1 MTIKRKI
8 ISLFFWAFP
17 AILLIVTFLPFVS
30 FGGEVPSINGE
41 ITALKVL
48 EVMYGKLTVKG
59 GKSVEP
65 AIWRNISVPNDLNRY
80 WKYEDGSVYVA
91 FEGRYKENGADKYIL
106 ITQTRPFSD
115 GYNNDNCHGCAP
127 LIGGFI
133 FARQGNRWVMESQNK
148 YITVIGKWGWLT
160 RNPYD
165 DDHHPDTVELVNI
178 GPEKHGVLIR
188 FWDMSQGYEVY
199 GIRLIVP
206 YKNMLKVSLADGFEG
221 AGDGACT
228 DKAAKNKQSID
239 LTFDKKDKGEFYN
252 VKVVKRWNKG
262 ACSEGVKS
270 VKETTKYKFADGLY
284 HKTGTVKN
292 R

>member
-17 AILLIVTFLPFVS
+17 AILFIVTFLPFVS
-30 FGGEVPSINGE
+30 FGGEVTSINGE

-48 EVMYGKLTVKG
+48 EAMYGKLTVKG
-59 GKSVEP
+59 GKPVEP
-65 AIWRNISVPNDLNRY
+65 AIWRNISVPNDLKQY
-80 WKYEDGSVYVA
+80 WREKCGEVYVA
-91 FEGRYKENGADKYIL
+91 FEGRYKESGVDKYIL
-106 ITQTRPFSD
+106 ITQTRPYGDETFS
-115 GYNNDNCHGCAP
+115 CHACDP
-127 LIGGFI
+127 LIGGI
-133 FARQGNRWVMESQNK
+133 VFARQGNRWVMESHNK
-148 YITVIGKWGWLT
+148 YIAVIGKWGWLT

-165 DDHHPDTVELVNI
+165 DDHHPDTVQLVEI

-188 FWDMSQGYEVY
+188 FWDMYQGYEVY

-206 YKNMLKVSLADGFEG
+206 YKNLLQVSLGDGFEG
-221 AGDGACT
+221 AGEGACP

-239 LTFDKKDKGEFYN
+239 LTFDEKDKGEFYS

-262 ACSEGVKS
+262 LCEKIKS
-270 VKETTKYKFADGLY
+270 VKETTKYKFADGVY
-284 HKTGTVKN
+284 QETGTVKN